1 MYMAFKNNKPLYKEN
16 TAHHQEGLLALFVN
30 TWKVNIFLKGAASC
44 PPNLSPRIVRMVLY
58 RGTVPLANV
67 GRPSSPGSKAHT
79 AL

>member
-1 MYMAFKNNKPLYKEN
+1 MAFKNNKPVYKEN

-30 TWKVNIFLKGAASC
+30 TWKVNIFLQGAASW

-58 RGTVPLANV
+58 RSTVPLANAC
-67 GRPSSPGSKAHT
+67 RPSSPGSKAHT